1 MAKYS
6 DSDMARAGDIP
17 RNGRAKMKKNQ
28 EVDMFIVPS
37 IVSALYG
44 KTDGIRGNALK
55 ISRMRFGA

>member
-1 MAKYS
+1 
-6 DSDMARAGDIP
+6 MARAGDIP